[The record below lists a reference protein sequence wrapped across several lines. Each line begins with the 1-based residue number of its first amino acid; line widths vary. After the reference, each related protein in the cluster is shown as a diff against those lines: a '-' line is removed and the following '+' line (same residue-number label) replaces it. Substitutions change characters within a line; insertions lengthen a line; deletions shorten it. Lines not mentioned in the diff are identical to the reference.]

1 MREDMMIEA
10 SNHVLETLPSRV
22 PVRTADAGVPTSMD
36 TPSVSVTGESTQT
49 DSTINSKT
57 REFKPFG
64 KDGFD
69 FFDLLDVVNPL
80 QHIPVISTIYR
91 RMTGD
96 ELSPA
101 ARVAGA
107 TLFVGPIGTA
117 LAVADSIVEYETGQ
131 DTGDNLYAAM
141 FGDGGPI
148 PQAGTAVADAGP
160 KAAPNTG
167 GLWHDPDKMS
177 DADYLAMHAALSGSG
192 TSGSAARSAL
202 VPPQAPD
209 LGALAELTVTA
220 GQHPVLT
227 AQPKGRGEEGQDQA
241 PIEPEPMRS
250 AQPWINPD
258 SIPLSV
264 QNAEAEPLAK
274 TFTVPTA
281 TAALAAAQK
290 MTDEVDRPAAPKATN
305 IDVERPM
312 PSDAAKAQA
321 INALA
326 AMPTSQ
332 TTAAVAELAQSG
344 PRNTPRHHMA
354 LLPSDI
360 PRGASASLSRGATKA
375 YANSMAKRR
384 TPEQIASAQ
393 AAEARAQAIM
403 AANAQ
408 STALGAS
415 TANNVEKT
423 TARAQNDWMLES
435 MQRAMAKYEASM
447 KLRNA
452 ANDQTSNLAVVH

>member
-1 MREDMMIEA
+1 MIEA

-22 PVRTADAGVPTSMD
+22 PVRTTDAGVSTSAD
-36 TPSVSVTGESTQT
+36 TPPVSVTGESTQT
-49 DSTINSKT
+49 DSTADSKT
-57 REFKPFG
+57 KEFKLFG

-141 FGDGGPI
+141 FGDDGPI

-160 KAAPNTG
+160 KAAANTG
-167 GLWHDPDKMS
+167 GPNASLWRDPDKMS
-177 DADYLAMHAALSGSG
+177 DADYVAMHSALSGGG
-192 TSGSAARSAL
+192 TSGSAARSAF
-202 VPPQAPD
+202 VAPQAPD
-209 LGALAELTVTA
+209 LGALAELTVTT
-220 GQHPVLT
+220 GQHPLLT
-227 AQPKGRGEEGQDQA
+227 AQPKGRGEGRDQT
-241 PIEPEPMRS
+241 PIEPEPTIS

-258 SIPLSV
+258 SIPLPV
-264 QNAEAEPLAK
+264 QNAEAKPLAR
-274 TFTVPTA
+274 TFTVPAA

-290 MTDEVDRPAAPKATN
+290 MTDEAGRPAAPKATN

-344 PRNTPRHHMA
+344 ARNTPRHHMA

-408 STALGAS
+408 GTALGAP
-415 TANNVEKT
+415 TANDVEKT

-447 KLRNA
+447 KLRTA
-452 ANDQTSNLAVVH
+452 ANDQTNSLAVVH